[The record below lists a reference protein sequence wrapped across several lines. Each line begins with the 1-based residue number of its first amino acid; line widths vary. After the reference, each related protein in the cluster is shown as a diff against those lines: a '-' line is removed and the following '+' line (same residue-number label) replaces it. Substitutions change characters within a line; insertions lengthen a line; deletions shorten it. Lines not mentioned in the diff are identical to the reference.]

1 MIYKNFTLYT
11 PEHAVSGVTYLQSE
25 DGQDWYDVRD
35 SLSAAKLKIAYQA
48 DGVIRMQSY
57 NAVELYP
64 ENLSVVE
71 ISKRDVPKNF
81 PERLDGNWIFDGKK
95 IVPRVITAQEVI
107 DQAEEKRAELMGIAN
122 QKIAPL
128 QDAVD
133 LDMATNEERALLTG
147 WKKYRVEL
155 NRIDTNAAPDIDWP
169 EVPDVA

>member
-1 MIYKNFTLYT
+1 MIYKNFTPCETERGEDGAL
-11 PEHAVSGVTYLQSE
+11 HLLSE
-25 DGQDWYDVRD
+25 DGQDWYDVREK
-35 SLSAAKLKIAYQA
+35 LSAEKLKIAYQA
-48 DGVIRMQSY
+48 DGVIRQQSY
-57 NAVELYP
+57 NAVELFP
-64 ENLSVVE
+64 ENLSIAEV
-71 ISKRDVPKNF
+71 SKKSIPDDF

-155 NRIDTNAAPDIDWP
+155 NRIDINAAPDIDWP

>member
-11 PEHAVSGVTYLQSE
+11 PESAVSGVTYLQSE

-35 SLSAAKLKIAYQA
+35 RLSATKLKIAYQD

-64 ENLSVVE
+64 ENLSVAE
-71 ISKRDVPKNF
+71 IGKRDVPKNF

-95 IVPRVITAQEVI
+95 IVSRVITAQEVI

-133 LDMATNEERALLTG
+133 LDMATNEERALLMG

>member
-11 PEHAVSGVTYLQSE
+11 PQSAVSGVTYLQSE

-35 SLSAAKLKIAYQA
+35 RLSATKLKIAYQD

-71 ISKRDVPKNF
+71 IGKRDVPKNF

-95 IVPRVITAQEVI
+95 IVPRVITVQEVI

-155 NRIDTNAAPDIDWP
+155 NRIDINAAPDIDWP

>member
-11 PEHAVSGVTYLQSE
+11 PESAVSGVTYLQSE

-35 SLSAAKLKIAYQA
+35 SLSVAKLKIAYQD

-64 ENLSVVE
+64 ENLSVAE
-71 ISKRDVPKNF
+71 IGKRDVPKNF

>member
-11 PEHAVSGVTYLQSE
+11 PESAVSGVTYLQSE

-35 SLSAAKLKIAYQA
+35 RLSATKLKIAYQD

-64 ENLSVVE
+64 ENLSVAE
-71 ISKRDVPKNF
+71 IGKRDVPKNF

-133 LDMATNEERALLTG
+133 LDMATNEERALLMG